1 MRHAIDEKSVE
12 VVLPPSNGVHSNLK
26 VLYSLRSIAKNCSQ
40 KDINAM
46 LIKHDFYD
54 SDKNANGNFTNDFGT
69 KVINNDKVIT
79 DHYTGLMWHQS
90 GSIDQLE
97 WTKGVDWID
106 ELNTREYAGY
116 VDWRMP
122 TVDEAASLLR
132 QKEINMPQFINPD
145 FSCLQ
150 ENIWTC
156 DSYEVSLDWNQLDVA
171 WYVDYTDGYISKH
184 YTCCGHYIRPV
195 RTCK

>member
-79 DHYTGLMWHQS
+79 DNYTGLMWHQS
-90 GSIDQLE
+90 GSIGQLE
-97 WTKGVDWID
+97 WAKGVEWID

-116 VDWRMP
+116 DNWRMP

-132 QKEINMPQFINPD
+132 QREINMPQFTNPD

-195 RTCK
+195 RSCE

>member
-150 ENIWTC
+150 ENTWTC

>member
-90 GSIDQLE
+90 GSIGQLE

-195 RTCK
+195 RSC